1 MRQTRTSGSMS
12 GDGKRADAAT
22 RLVDTAP
29 VLDSTGSINF
39 IDEGTNPMT
48 FRYHRTYRGKLQAVL
63 LDWAGT
69 TMDFGC
75 IAPAVVFV
83 EVFKRKGVPIS
94 MEEARAPMGAHKRV
108 HIERITQLESVRRR
122 WQEKHGRLPN
132 DGDVEAMFK
141 EFIPLQLQC
150 LSDYS
155 QMIPGAL
162 DTVKAL
168 RRRGYKIGSTTGY
181 TTEMMKINLADAKK
195 QGYEPDSTVCASDV
209 PQGRPYP
216 FMCLQNAIN
225 LGVSPVEACVKID
238 DTRPGVEE
246 GLNAGM
252 WTIGLAISGNEI
264 GLSLAEWE
272 KLPKPDQERLRQ
284 GAYTRMYQ
292 SGAHYVVDSI
302 ADIMPCIDDIEAR
315 LARGERP

>member
-1 MRQTRTSGSMS
+1 MS
-12 GDGKRADAAT
+12 FVYR
-22 RLVDTAP
+22 
-29 VLDSTGSINF
+29 
-39 IDEGTNPMT
+39 
-48 FRYHRTYRGKLQAVL
+48 RTYRGKVQAAL

-75 IAPAVVFV
+75 MAPAVVFV

-108 HIERITQLESVRRR
+108 HIQKITQLDSVRKR

-132 DGDVEAMFK
+132 DDDVEAMFAD
-141 EFIPLQLQC
+141 FVPLQLKC

-155 QMIPGAL
+155 KLIPGTL
-162 DTVKAL
+162 DIVKAL
-168 RRRGYKIGSTTGY
+168 RKRGYKIGSTTGY
-181 TTEMMKINLADAKK
+181 MSEMMKINLRDAAK
-195 QGYEPDSTVCASDV
+195 QGYVPDSTVCASEV
-209 PQGRPYP
+209 PAGRPYP
-216 FMCLQNAIN
+216 YMCLQNVIN

-238 DTRPGVEE
+238 DTRPGIEE
-246 GLNAGM
+246 GLNGGM

-264 GLSLAEWE
+264 GLSLADWK
-272 KLPKPDQERLRQ
+272 KLSKADQERMRQ

-292 SGAHYVVDSI
+292 SGAHYVVDTI
-302 ADIMPCIDDIEAR
+302 ADILPCLDDVEAN

>member
-1 MRQTRTSGSMS
+1 
-12 GDGKRADAAT
+12 
-22 RLVDTAP
+22 
-29 VLDSTGSINF
+29 
-39 IDEGTNPMT
+39 MT
-48 FRYHRTYRGKLQAVL
+48 FTYQRSYRGPLQAVL

-75 IAPAVVFV
+75 MAPAVVFV

-108 HIERITQLESVRRR
+108 HIRKITELDPVRKR

-132 DGDVEAMFK
+132 EDDVDAMFK
-141 EFIPLQLQC
+141 DFVPLQLKC

-155 QMIPGAL
+155 DLIPGTL
-162 DTVKAL
+162 EVVKAL
-168 RRRGYKIGSTTGY
+168 RKRGCRIGSTTGY
-181 TTEMMKINLADAKK
+181 TTEMMKINLADAAK
-195 QGYEPDSTVCASDV
+195 QGYAPDSTVCASDV
-209 PQGRPYP
+209 PAGRPYP
-216 FMCLQNAIN
+216 YMCLQNVIN

-252 WTIGLAISGNEI
+252 WTIGLAISGNEV
-264 GLSLAEWE
+264 GMQLKDWK
-272 KLPKPDQERLRQ
+272 KLPKKEQQRLRE

-302 ADIMPCIDDIEAR
+302 ADILPCLDDIDAR
-315 LARGERP
+315 LARGEKP